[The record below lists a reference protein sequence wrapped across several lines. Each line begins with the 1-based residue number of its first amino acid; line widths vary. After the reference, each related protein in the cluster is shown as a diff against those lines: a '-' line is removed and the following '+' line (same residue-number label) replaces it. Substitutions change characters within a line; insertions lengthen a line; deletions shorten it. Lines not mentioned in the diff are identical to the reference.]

1 MQNGGGA
8 LALPPFAY
16 WPMLDFSIGR
26 HGAFH

>member
-16 WPMLDFSIGR
+16 WPMFEFAIG
-26 HGAFH
+26 AS